1 MAVDPEKLVR
11 LLRDGNV
18 MEPLDIQR
26 IKVLQRKFDND
37 QKLSLKELG
46 LLREYSM
53 KLIEEVFNNPLLYN
67 ELRRAMIRAEQ
78 EQESKHIHDFRAKRE
93 RVLGIGTARKKKTW
107 QNKIKKTTSK

>member
-26 IKVLQRKFDND
+26 IKILQRKFDAG
-37 QKLSLKELG
+37 QKLSLKEFG

-53 KLIEEVFNNPLLYN
+53 QLVEEVFNSPILYN
-67 ELRRAMIRAEQ
+67 ELRRTMVRKAE
-78 EQESKHIHDFRAKRE
+78 EA
-93 RVLGIGTARKKKTW
+93 A
-107 QNKIKKTTSK
+107 

>member
-26 IKVLQRKFDND
+26 IKILQRKFDNG
-37 QKLSLKELG
+37 QKLSLKEFT

-53 KLIEEVFNNPLLYN
+53 QVVDIVFNNPMLYN
-67 ELRRAMIRAEQ
+67 ELRRIMVRNVQ
-78 EQESKHIHDFRAKRE
+78 
-93 RVLGIGTARKKKTW
+93 G
-107 QNKIKKTTSK
+107 

>member
-26 IKVLQRKFDND
+26 VKILQRKFDAG
-37 QKLSLKELG
+37 QKLSFKEFG

-53 KLIEEVFNNPLLYN
+53 QLIEEVFNNPLLYN
-67 ELRRAMIRAEQ
+67 ELRRAM
-78 EQESKHIHDFRAKRE
+78 
-93 RVLGIGTARKKKTW
+93 VRKAG
-107 QNKIKKTTSK
+107 

>member
-26 IKVLQRKFDND
+26 IKILQRKFDAG
-37 QKLSLKELG
+37 QKLSLKEFG

-53 KLIEEVFNNPLLYN
+53 QLVEEVFDSSILYN
-67 ELRRAMIRAEQ
+67 ELRRVM
-78 EQESKHIHDFRAKRE
+78 
-93 RVLGIGTARKKKTW
+93 VRKT
-107 QNKIKKTTSK
+107 QG